1 MPSLRDIK
9 RRIVSVRKTRQI
21 TRAMRM
27 VAAAKLRRA
36 QEKILAARPY
46 AEQMVR
52 TARDVVAANT
62 EVEHPLL
69 AKRERIAKLD
79 LVVILSDRGLAGA
92 FNTNVLKTAQR
103 VIDAREPELDAISLV
118 LVGRKAGD
126 YFRRRRPAAIVH
138 GEAFGEATPEKAAAL
153 ARLLAERYVKG
164 EADETIVVYSEFVSA
179 LSQQPREVRLFPGL
193 SQAHEQVADHTPFAA
208 EPDAQRLLDLLL
220 PKVLEVAVYRA
231 LLESQAGEYAARMT
245 AMESATRNG
254 EEMIDS
260 LTLKFN
266 RARQAA
272 ITKELMEII
281 GGAEAL

>member
-52 TARDVVAANT
+52 TAREVVAANT

-69 AKRERIAKLD
+69 VKRERTAKLD
-79 LVVILSDRGLAGA
+79 LVVITSDRGLAGA

-103 VIDAREPELDAISLV
+103 VVDARERELESISLV
-118 LVGRKAGD
+118 LIGRKAGD
-126 YFRRRRPAAIVH
+126 YFRRRRPRQIAH
-138 GEAFGEATPEKAAAL
+138 GEAFGEATPEKASAL
-153 ARLLAERYVKG
+153 ARLLAERYVRG

-193 SQAHEQVADHTPFAA
+193 SQAYEEVAEHTPFSA

-245 AMESATRNG
+245 AME
-254 EEMIDS
+254 
-260 LTLKFN
+260 
-266 RARQAA
+266 
-272 ITKELMEII
+272 
-281 GGAEAL
+281 